1 MRAAVEDGHIGAGH
15 SIRQNAPEISRNAE
29 VESLGVK
36 SVAGYKD
43 VEFSPRT
50 ARAGGDADGAG
61 LRVNVGKRSA
71 RNVPVPVSGDG
82 DDRRGHGGAVAQVS
96 HFSRRRVH
104 AKPTSADMPV
114 GTGLIMAAGK
124 GEAFYVAC
132 IPGAVVARGTA
143 QYSQTRDRDIGAAK
157 NSQNGPLVF
166 AVSRPAGDSDEV
178 GDLTHRCAVAVTRV
192 EADFDLGVVRG
203 MNGIGVG
210 RRPRLAVT
218 VNRHVVVGDDRI
230 AAVGRR
236 EILHLSSRARDVESD
251 RVAVVQ
257 HLDGLRQVGLAGA
270 HGIIGGRDRDD
281 GCVNRAG
288 AGGDRARGQKTDEFL
303 HDSSGKG
310 LFSYGPTSLVPLYL
324 CRARIN

>member
-1 MRAAVEDGHIGAGH
+1 APHRNAKPLSRDYEIGLQIAVEIHHHGAACGKTVKHVALVGVVDAVAGGAYGQVGSIAADLDESIAQLRAAVEDGHIGAGH

-61 LRVNVGKRSA
+61 LRLNVGKRSA

-143 QYSQTRDRDIGAAK
+143 QYSQTRDRDSGAAK
-157 NSQNGPLVF
+157 HPQN
-166 AVSRPAGDSDEV
+166 
-178 GDLTHRCAVAVTRV
+178 
-192 EADFDLGVVRG
+192 
-203 MNGIGVG
+203 
-210 RRPRLAVT
+210 
-218 VNRHVVVGDDRI
+218 
-230 AAVGRR
+230 
-236 EILHLSSRARDVESD
+236 
-251 RVAVVQ
+251 
-257 HLDGLRQVGLAGA
+257 
-270 HGIIGGRDRDD
+270 
-281 GCVNRAG
+281 
-288 AGGDRARGQKTDEFL
+288 
-303 HDSSGKG
+303 
-310 LFSYGPTSLVPLYL
+310 
-324 CRARIN
+324 